1 MKENVKE
8 LVHRWVDQQNDL
20 ENQELSSCTYEYLTY
35 EDSGYTEQP
44 ESHGL
49 FNNWSWDI

>member
-20 ENQELSSCTYEYLTY
+20 ENQELSSHALMNT
-35 EDSGYTEQP
+35 
-44 ESHGL
+44 
-49 FNNWSWDI
+49 